1 MTKLRQYSQ
10 SLFIGLLPA
19 IALIIGGQT
28 SASAAVIG
36 NGTIALGVNREGN
49 LIDSSNTGIKFLPNG
64 NDGISAGCACEG
76 WGVAD
81 AGPGGSS
88 MKAGVDF
95 GIANLVVSTFTSD
108 ATTAKSIVVSSDGIF
123 QVTHEYSPSSSKYL
137 YNGKVTIQNLG
148 TASINDLRYRR
159 VMDWDIPPN
168 VFNELVT
175 IQGTASAL
183 AVLAATNGGF
193 SDGNPL
199 SSNTDSW
206 FATPLSGD
214 FVDKGPADHG
224 ALFDFGF
231 GTLARGASKSFD
243 IFYGAAPTE
252 SDAIAA
258 LAAVQAEVYSFG
270 QWSGDGPGGTPNTF
284 IFGFKGVGGKP
295 VTDTVPTPALLPGL
309 IGIGAAA
316 YRKRKGAAAAKA

>member
-1 MTKLRQYSQ
+1 MIKLRQYSK

-19 IALIIGGQT
+19 IALIIGSQT

-36 NGTIALGVNREGN
+36 NGTIELGVNREGN

-81 AGPGGSS
+81 ANTSS
-88 MKAGVDF
+88 FMQAGRVF
-95 GIANLVVSTFTSD
+95 GIDNLIVSTFTSD
-108 ATTAKSIVVSSDGIF
+108 ATTAKSIVVSRDGIF

-148 TASINDLRYRR
+148 AASINDLRYRR
-159 VMDWDIPPN
+159 VMDWDIPPD

-175 IQGTASAL
+175 IQGTASAS
-183 AVLAATNGGF
+183 AVRAATNGGF

-199 SSNTDSW
+199 SSNTNSGS
-206 FATPLSGD
+206 APSLSGD
-214 FVDKGPADHG
+214 FVDQGPADHG

-231 GTLARGASKSFD
+231 GTLAAGASKSFD

-252 SDAIAA
+252 SDALSA

-270 QWSGDGPGGTPNTF
+270 QSSGDGPGGTPNTF
-284 IFGFKGVGGKP
+284 IFGFKGVGGTP

-316 YRKRKGAAAAKA
+316 YRKRKGAATANA

>member
-19 IALIIGGQT
+19 IALIIGGQMN
-28 SASAAVIG
+28 ASAAVIG
-36 NGTIALGVNREGN
+36 NGTIELGVNREGN
-49 LIDSSNTGIKFLPNG
+49 LIDSSGTGIKFLPNG
-64 NDGISAGCACEG
+64 NDGISAGCDCEG

-81 AGPGGSS
+81 ATRPGSF
-88 MKAGVDF
+88 MQAGRVF
-95 GIANLVVSTFTSD
+95 GISNLVVSTFTSD
-108 ATTAKSIVVSSDGIF
+108 ATTAKSIVVSNDGIF
-123 QVTHEYSPSSSKYL
+123 QITHEYSPSASKYL

-159 VMDWDIPPN
+159 VMDWDIPPD

-175 IQGTASAL
+175 IQGTASAS

-193 SDGNPL
+193 SAGNPL
-199 SSNTDSW
+199 SSNTGTSG
-206 FATPLSGD
+206 APLFSGD

-231 GTLARGASKSFD
+231 GTLAGGASKSFD

-252 SDAIAA
+252 SDAISA

-270 QWSGDGPGGTPNTF
+270 QWKGDGAGGTPNTF
-284 IFGFKGVGGKP
+284 IFGFKGVGGRP
-295 VTDTVPTPALLPGL
+295 VTDIVPTPALLPGL
-309 IGIGAAA
+309 IGIGVAA
-316 YRKRKGAAAAKA
+316 YRKRKGAATA